1 MGAVRH
7 LAAHGGMYAATMPVA
22 TSVGAVLRP
31 TYGVIRVWTHNWRAA
46 EDFTIAEARGLCAR
60 IDTVLALPTHG
71 DSDCGVWIDHGGA
84 KIALTAPRLWFIAFL
99 AAVRRELRKHD
110 RAAQAAIAMQVD
122 C

>member
-7 LAAHGGMYAATMPVA
+7 LAAHGGMHSTAMPVA
-22 TSVGAVLRP
+22 ASVGAVLRP
-31 TYGVIRVWTHNWRAA
+31 TYALVRVWTHNWRAA

-60 IDTVLALPTHG
+60 IDTALALPTHG
-71 DSDCGVWIDHGGA
+71 DGDCGVWIDHDGA

-110 RAAQAAIAMQVD
+110 QAAQAAIAKQVD